1 MLQEET
7 PMIWS
12 MIEMTIKCPDCD
24 APVHV
29 DGPYRKVFC
38 RTCRS
43 DIEFPQEVWG
53 DLVGDIKEEIAGF
66 KPGEG
71 TNSNIFGHFNMTL
84 TYGRLA
90 PYCSKCKR
98 EFVIEED
105 YNGSDRLTCPD
116 CDTVKPA
123 FAAPEW
129 LAKAVKGAVLV
140 AGAWPEDNDA
150 EEHKTVSDPVAF
162 SCPQC
167 AGSLMIDGKERL
179 IQCEYCETR
188 VYLPDDLWLMLHPAK
203 KKTRWFI
210 GFE

>member
-1 MLQEET
+1 
-7 PMIWS
+7 MIWS

-150 EEHKTVSDPVAF
+150 EEH
-162 SCPQC
+162 
-167 AGSLMIDGKERL
+167 
-179 IQCEYCETR
+179 
-188 VYLPDDLWLMLHPAK
+188 
-203 KKTRWFI
+203 
-210 GFE
+210 